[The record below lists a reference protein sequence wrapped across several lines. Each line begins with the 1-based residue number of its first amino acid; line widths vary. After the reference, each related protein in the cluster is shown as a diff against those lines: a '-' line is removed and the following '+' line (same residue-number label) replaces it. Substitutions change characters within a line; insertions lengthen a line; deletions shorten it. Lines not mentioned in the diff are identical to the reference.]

1 MQKNGLTW
9 EKVPQGWALCFNAEC
24 PLCQSCLRRQAGQLA
39 PQELT
44 VTRCI
49 TPSALAKGTCPH
61 FASSEPIQYARGFST
76 IYDRVLKSDYTPLR
90 KQMTLMLSGKRYYYE
105 YKRGERRL
113 SPEQQE
119 AIRELF
125 TSRGYADS
133 VRFDAT
139 EQDFDFPWT

>member
-1 MQKNGLTW
+1 MQENGLTW

-24 PLCQSCLRRQAGQLA
+24 PLCQSCLRWLAGRLA

-44 VTRCI
+44 MTRCI
-49 TPSALAKGTCPH
+49 TPLALAKGTCPH
-61 FASSEPIQYARGFST
+61 FASAEPIQYARGFST

-133 VRFDAT
+133 VRFDVT
-139 EQDFDFPWT
+139 ELDFDFPWT